1 MMELLS
7 IIIVAIIIE
16 SAIETFNTLFKRNG
30 NLSYKK
36 IGSIILSICVCIC
49 AKLDLLSIL
58 GITIIVPYV
67 GEIITGL
74 VISRGSSVVNS
85 LIEKF
90 IEIRSL
96 DSKDKEK

>member
-30 NLSYKK
+30 KLSYKK
-36 IGSIILSICVCIC
+36 IGSITLSICVCIC

-58 GITIIVPYV
+58 GITVLVPYV

-74 VISRGSSVVNS
+74 VISRGSCVVIS
-85 LIEKF
+85 LVEKF
-90 IEIRSL
+90 IEIKSL
-96 DSKDKEK
+96 DTKDSEK

>member
-36 IGSIILSICVCIC
+36 IGSITLSICVCIC

-58 GITIIVPYV
+58 GITVLVPYV